1 MMLAM
6 KKALIPLILIAVPV
20 IGWAALPFQH
30 KLVVRGMLYNA
41 TSSGPPAPSSDAD
54 HAGAQSRPISN
65 WSHALIAAARRQ
77 IGVTTRYNGAYVQ
90 LAYPNGDVDRQTG
103 VCTDVIVR
111 ALRDSHGIDLQK
123 AMHEDMARNFN
134 AYPKNWGLTRPDKN
148 IDHRRVPNQQR
159 FFQRKGMDM
168 AVTQNPASYQPG
180 DIVTWSVSG
189 TLPHIGIL
197 SDRMN
202 RAGTHPLVIH
212 NIGAGTQEDDILFAF
227 PITGH
232 YRPTADLNRN

>member
-1 MMLAM
+1 M
-6 KKALIPLILIAVPV
+6 KKVLFPLTFIALPV
-20 IGWAALPFQH
+20 IGWAALPYQH
-30 KLVVRGMLYNA
+30 KLIVRGVLYNA
-41 TSSGPPAPSSDAD
+41 TSTSVPTPNSDAGNS
-54 HAGAQSRPISN
+54 GAQSRDISG
-65 WSHALIAAARRQ
+65 WSQALITAARGQ
-77 IGVTTRYNGAYVQ
+77 IGVTTRYNGAYVR

-111 ALRDSHGIDLQK
+111 ALRDAHGFDLQK
-123 AMHEDMARNFN
+123 AMHEDIARNFS

-159 FFQRKGMDM
+159 FFQRKGIEL
-168 AVTQNPASYQPG
+168 AVTQNPADYQPG
-180 DIVTWSVSG
+180 DLVTWTVSG

-197 SDRMN
+197 SDRLN
-202 RAGTHPLVIH
+202 RTGTHPLVLH

-232 YRPTADLNRN
+232 YRPTADLSKD

>member
-1 MMLAM
+1 MRKL
-6 KKALIPLILIAVPV
+6 LLPLTLIALPV
-20 IGWAALPFQH
+20 IGWAALPHQH
-30 KLVVRGMLYNA
+30 KLVVRGFLYTA
-41 TSSGPPAPSSDAD
+41 TSANPPAPNSSGPDSVT
-54 HAGAQSRPISN
+54 QSRPISE
-65 WSHALIAAARRQ
+65 WSQALITAARSQ
-77 IGVTTRYNGAYVQ
+77 IGVTTRYSGAYVR

-111 ALRDSHGIDLQK
+111 ALRDAHGVDLQK
-123 AMHEDMARNFN
+123 TVHEDMARNFN

-168 AVTQNPASYQPG
+168 AVTQNPADYQPG
-180 DIVTWSVSG
+180 DLVTWTVSG

-212 NIGAGTQEDDILFAF
+212 NIGAGTHEDDILFAF

-232 YRPTADLNRN
+232 YRLTADLGRD